1 MKYYSYLIPVLGVI
15 VGFGGIGDWVTP
27 TNAQVLEVK
36 AKNVGLQWEEFSVKT
51 KNSPKKISSKP
62 PLRLPVYKPPKG
74 IGAPG
79 GRVGG
84 GTRGDDSAML
94 MLFALVPDHL
104 GLTIKEQP
112 TLYWYLSNQSSHRL
126 VLTINHEDLVKPV
139 LEMALAE
146 SGTPGIHSVSLSDH
160 NIKLELHTEYKWF
173 VELVMDVDYPARNL
187 VAGGRIKRIPPP
199 EPLLIKLRE
208 AEVQERTSI
217 YSEAG
222 LWYDAFDSISDLIDR
237 KPDNPDYPIK
247 RKYLLKQI
255 YEEEIDDMM
264 AVAKEEESVSL
275 QGDYMN
281 LYKNTIDES
290 YVRALVDHS
299 H

>member
-1 MKYYSYLIPVLGVI
+1 MKYSTYVLPVFGVI
-15 VGFGGIGDWVTP
+15 VGFSGIGEWVTP

-36 AKNVGLQWEEFSVKT
+36 AVDVGRQWAEFPIKRKIIPQKIASKT
-51 KNSPKKISSKP
+51 

-112 TLYWYLSNQSSHRL
+112 TLYWYLSNQASHRL

-139 LEMALAE
+139 LEMTLAK
-146 SGTPGIHSVSLSDH
+146 SGTPGIHSVRLSDH
-160 NIKLELHTEYKWF
+160 DLKLELNTEYQWF

-187 VAGGRIKRIPPP
+187 VAGGRIKRITPP
-199 EPLLIKLRE
+199 EPLLVRLRE
-208 AEVQERTSI
+208 AEMQERTSI

-275 QGDYMN
+275 LGDFMN
-281 LYKNTIDES
+281 LYENPIDES
-290 YVRALVDHS
+290 YVRAFVGHS